1 MKHLADPI
9 HPGKFLNELMQEYG
23 LTQYALAKAIAVQPI
38 RIGQIV
44 RGQRGLSPDTALRL
58 ARYFGTDA
66 QSWLNWQVQYDLAV
80 AQRETGKLIN
90 KIVQPLA
97 LAA

>member
-1 MKHLADPI
+1 MKSTAAPI
-9 HPGKFLNELMQEYG
+9 HPGKFLKELMDEYA

-58 ARYFGTDA
+58 ARFFGTDA
-66 QSWLNWQVQYDLAV
+66 QSWLNWQMQFDLAT
-80 AQRETGKLIN
+80 AEREIGRDISKLIR
-90 KIVQPLA
+90 PLEI
-97 LAA
+97 AA